1 MVKDDGV
8 GTSTKCSVRHL
19 TVKTPALLHAQGAHP
34 VELLPRCRR
43 ARPHREGNAGAFAT
57 EDAHTGRETPWDEEP
72 MRHSECSD
80 HLNSAGSAH
89 LVNFD
94 DLCGVLQEMPA
105 ADAEDSPNL
114 ECYSAGVCAL
124 FRGAMWWSALMGRG
138 GPFSPGRRGCSG
150 AGSAPWSSSSAAPG
164 GVGSAVPSRP
174 TLRYGAFIQSIFDFV
189 IIAFSIFMFIKLLNS
204 FKKKEEK
211 KVEEKQPEENIV
223 LLTEIRDLLKEKK

>member
-8 GTSTKCSVRHL
+8 GASAGCSVRRL

-124 FRGAMWWSALMGRG
+124 FRGAMWWSAPMGRG

-150 AGSAPWSSSSAAPG
+150 TGSAPWSSSSAAPG
-164 GVGSAVPSRP
+164 GVGSAVPPRPASRRVSRLP
-174 TLRYGAFIQSIFDFV
+174 GPVLAPREDRSVARPASAPQEPRNHAEAAERIRRARANDPPKAPEPGPGAG
-189 IIAFSIFMFIKLLNS
+189 
-204 FKKKEEK
+204 
-211 KVEEKQPEENIV
+211 
-223 LLTEIRDLLKEKK
+223 

>member
-1 MVKDDGV
+1 MG
-8 GTSTKCSVRHL
+8 
-19 TVKTPALLHAQGAHP
+19 
-34 VELLPRCRR
+34 RR
-43 ARPHREGNAGAFAT
+43 A
-57 EDAHTGRETPWDEEP
+57 EEP

-94 DLCGVLQEMPA
+94 NLCGVLQEMPA

-124 FRGAMWWSALMGRG
+124 FRGAMWWWSAPMGRG

-164 GVGSAVPSRP
+164 GVGSAVPPRPASRRGGRRARFWRPGRIVPSPAPHRPHKNRGIMRKPLSASGAPARTILPKRQNRAREPADAPPAAEDTPPGGDAP
-174 TLRYGAFIQSIFDFV
+174 TSTEDQRENPDPDPG
-189 IIAFSIFMFIKLLNS
+189 
-204 FKKKEEK
+204 
-211 KVEEKQPEENIV
+211 QP
-223 LLTEIRDLLKEKK
+223 LKTTPRITFLAADA